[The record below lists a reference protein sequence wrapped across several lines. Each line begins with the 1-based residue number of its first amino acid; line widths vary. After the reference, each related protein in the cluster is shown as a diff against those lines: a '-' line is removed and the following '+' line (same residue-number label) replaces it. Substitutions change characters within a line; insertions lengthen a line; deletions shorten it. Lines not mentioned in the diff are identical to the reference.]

1 MPYWVFISAFGTA
14 QILAWGTSYYMPAVL
29 AKPTADATG
38 WPLTW
43 VVGGFTLGLLAAGA
57 ISPRVGR
64 TIDRHGGRP
73 VLAASAITLA
83 AGLAALG
90 LAPSLPLYVAAWIV
104 IGVGM
109 GAGLYDAAFAALG
122 RIYGKEARGP
132 ITTLTLFGGFAS
144 TVGWPLGAFL
154 LQRYGWRGTCLVFAA
169 INLLVVFPLYYYG
182 LPRHPP
188 PALVDDLAATT
199 AGGGAGGQ
207 ASGHQAGPGLFV
219 LVALALTLN
228 AVVTAVISVHLVT
241 ILQARDIALAVAV
254 GLGALVGP
262 SQVGARF
269 LEMFFGRRLH
279 PVYTM
284 LISTVLVAAGVGLLL
299 SHLPVVAL
307 ALVMYGA
314 GMGIR
319 SIARGTMPLALFG
332 APGYAT
338 LMGRLAMPSLLASA
352 MSPSAGAWLIDHAGV
367 DATLGVLVALAIA
380 NVALVLGLLPWV
392 RRRPV

>member
-1 MPYWVFISAFGTA
+1 MPYWIFISAFGTA

-29 AKPTADATG
+29 AKPIADATG

-169 INLLVVFPLYYYG
+169 INLLAVFPLYYYG
-182 LPRHPP
+182 LPRSPP
-188 PALVDDLAATT
+188 PAPVDDLAATT

-207 ASGHQAGPGLFV
+207 ASGHQAGRGLFV

-284 LISTVLVAAGVGLLL
+284 LISTVLVAGGVGLLL

-392 RRRPV
+392 GRRPV

>member
-207 ASGHQAGPGLFV
+207 ASGHQAGRGLFV

>member
-1 MPYWVFISAFGTA
+1 MPYWVFISAFGMA

-29 AKPTADATG
+29 AKPTAEATG

-43 VVGGFTLGLLAAGA
+43 IVGAFTVALLAAGVV
-57 ISPRVGR
+57 SPKVGR
-64 TIDRHGGRP
+64 TIDQHGGRP
-73 VLAASAITLA
+73 VLAASAL
-83 AGLAALG
+83 LLALG
-90 LAPSLPLYVAAWIV
+90 LAGVGLAPNLAFYVAAWIV
-104 IGVGM
+104 LGIGM

-122 RIYGKEARGP
+122 RIYGAEARGP

-154 LQRYGWRGTCLVFAA
+154 LERYGWRGTCLVFAA
-169 INLLVVFPLYYYG
+169 INLLIVLPLYWFG
-182 LPRHPP
+182 LPRRPP
-188 PALVDDLAATT
+188 PLPTPKPVAT
-199 AGGGAGGQ
+199 ASPVPPGGAD
-207 ASGHQAGPGLFV
+207 ASRGLFV

-228 AVVTAVISVHLVT
+228 AVVTAVVSVHLIT

-284 LISTVLVAAGVGLLL
+284 LISTLLVAAGIGLLL
-299 SHLPVVAL
+299 SHLPAVAL
-307 ALVMYGA
+307 ALILYGA

-332 APGYAT
+332 AQGYAI

-352 MSPSAGAWLIDHAGV
+352 LSPVAGAWLIDHAGV
-367 DATLGVLVALAIA
+367 DATMAVLAAMAVA
-380 NVALVLGLLPWV
+380 NVALVLWLLPWV
-392 RRRPV
+392 KRRPI